1 MRECCTYA
9 HLCALRLSCA
19 QTVTLA
25 FVVKEGAC
33 VFSALHLVSN
43 VLDVSLIVLGRRC
56 LVWWV
61 LDDNQFVE

>member
-1 MRECCTYA
+1 M
-9 HLCALRLSCA
+9 
-19 QTVTLA
+19 TLA

-61 LDDNQFVE
+61 LDDNQFVEQLKCRRAPGPPALR

>member
-1 MRECCTYA
+1 M
-9 HLCALRLSCA
+9 
-19 QTVTLA
+19 TLA